1 MSVEKDILKRIEILA
16 QQPAVWTAVDF
27 FDLGKRDA
35 VDKALQRLVKANKLR
50 RIDRGLY
57 DKPKINSL
65 TGALEMPDYQKVI
78 EAISR
83 RDQFRMLIDGLT
95 AANDIGLT
103 NVVPGQVN
111 VLTDGRLHSIKIN
124 NLTINFKHTAP
135 SKLYWAGRP
144 AMRIVQ
150 ALYWLGDV
158 IKNSQSENH
167 LIKERL
173 STFINHSDQK
183 AIFLSDLREGL
194 ITLPVWMQT
203 FLKDI
208 FALVDKN
215 KNENK

>member
-1 MSVEKDILKRIEILA
+1 MSIEKDIFKRIETLPR
-16 QQPAVWTAVDF
+16 QGVWTAVDF
-27 FDLGKRDA
+27 FNLGKRNA
-35 VDKALQRLVKANKLR
+35 IDKALQRLVKANKLR

-65 TGALEMPDYQKVI
+65 TGALETPDYQKVI
-78 EAISR
+78 EAIGR
-83 RDQFRMLIDGLT
+83 RDQFRLLIDGLT

-111 VLTDGRLHSIKIN
+111 VLTDGRLRSIKIG

-150 ALYWLGDV
+150 ALYWLRDV
-158 IKNSQSENH
+158 IKVSQSENQ
-167 LIKERL
+167 LIKDKL
-173 STFINHSDQK
+173 TIFINQSNQK
-183 AIFLSDLREGL
+183 GSLLCDLREGL
-194 ITLPVWMQT
+194 MTLPTWMQT

-208 FALVDKN
+208 FAAVDKD
-215 KNENK
+215 NENDNK